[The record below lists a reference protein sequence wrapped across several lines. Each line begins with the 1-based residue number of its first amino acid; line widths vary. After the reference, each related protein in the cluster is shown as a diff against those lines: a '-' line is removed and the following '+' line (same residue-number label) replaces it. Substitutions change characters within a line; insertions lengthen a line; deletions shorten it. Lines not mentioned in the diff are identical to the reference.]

1 MNKILFTATLLII
14 LQSCSYEPIFSNK
27 NNNIYFQ
34 KIEIEGNKKINNVI
48 ENNLKTTNGNI
59 PYKISI
65 KKEKLKNVVS
75 TNSKGDPTVF
85 EIKIITDFMVT
96 LNGNKIL
103 KDIIIKTT
111 TYNNISDKFELYKYE
126 DNLIKNLSLNISN
139 EILNEIKSL
148 N

>member
-65 KKEKLKNVVS
+65 KTEKLKNVVS

-96 LNGNKIL
+96 LNGNKVL

>member
-65 KKEKLKNVVS
+65 KTEKLKNVVS

>member
-27 NNNIYFQ
+27 NTNIYFQ

-65 KKEKLKNVVS
+65 KTEKLKNVVS

-85 EIKIITDFMVT
+85 EIKLNFTNMKII
-96 LNGNKIL
+96 LSKI
-103 KDIIIKTT
+103 
-111 TYNNISDKFELYKYE
+111 YP
-126 DNLIKNLSLNISN
+126 
-139 EILNEIKSL
+139 
-148 N
+148 

>member
-1 MNKILFTATLLII
+1 
-14 LQSCSYEPIFSNK
+14 
-27 NNNIYFQ
+27 
-34 KIEIEGNKKINNVI
+34 
-48 ENNLKTTNGNI
+48 
-59 PYKISI
+59 
-65 KKEKLKNVVS
+65 
-75 TNSKGDPTVF
+75 
-85 EIKIITDFMVT
+85 MVT

>member
-65 KKEKLKNVVS
+65 KTEKLKNVVS

-85 EIKIITDFMVT
+85 EIKIIADFMVT
-96 LNGNKIL
+96 LNGNKVL

-111 TYNNISDKFELYKYE
+111 TYNNISDKFELNKYE

>member
-1 MNKILFTATLLII
+1 M
-14 LQSCSYEPIFSNK
+14 
-27 NNNIYFQ
+27 
-34 KIEIEGNKKINNVI
+34 
-48 ENNLKTTNGNI
+48 
-59 PYKISI
+59 
-65 KKEKLKNVVS
+65 KNVVS

-96 LNGNKIL
+96 LNGNKVL